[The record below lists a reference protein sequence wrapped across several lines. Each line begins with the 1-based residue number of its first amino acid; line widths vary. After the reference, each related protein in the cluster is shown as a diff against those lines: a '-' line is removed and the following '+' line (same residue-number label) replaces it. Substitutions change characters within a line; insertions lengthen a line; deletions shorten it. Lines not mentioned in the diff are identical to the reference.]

1 MNNQPL
7 IVNLYAGPGA
17 GKSSVRADI
26 FKELKWDNISCEEA
40 PEFAKELVW
49 DESYKILENQIF
61 VFANQHQRIFRLLD
75 KVDVV
80 ITDSPILLSVF
91 YGEGKNDLLKDL
103 IIGEYSKMNNL
114 DIFLERTK
122 PYNPVGRMQNEAQAK
137 DIDAE
142 IKNLLYKIPLTTGYF
157 YTVKS
162 DKNAVTIIKDIIYQ
176 RIYETRV

>member
-1 MNNQPL
+1 
-7 IVNLYAGPGA
+7 
-17 GKSSVRADI
+17 
-26 FKELKWDNISCEEA
+26 
-40 PEFAKELVW
+40 
-49 DESYKILENQIF
+49 
-61 VFANQHQRIFRLLD
+61 
-75 KVDVV
+75 
-80 ITDSPILLSVF
+80 
-91 YGEGKNDLLKDL
+91 LKDL